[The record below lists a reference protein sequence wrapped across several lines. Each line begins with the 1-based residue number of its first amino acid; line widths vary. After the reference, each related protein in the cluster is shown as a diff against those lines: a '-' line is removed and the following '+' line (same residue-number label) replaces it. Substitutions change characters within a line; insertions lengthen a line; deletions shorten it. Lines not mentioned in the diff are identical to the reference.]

1 MTNNDILIRLRYAF
15 DIKNIDMVE
24 IFKLGGIDVTK
35 DDVMNMLMKV
45 KEDEEEPANY
55 KKCNNKMLEAFLNG
69 FITFKRGPQLSA
81 TGEPVAPPKVM
92 GQESPNNMLFK
103 KVKIALALTTED
115 VIDFID
121 DGGGIKVSK
130 GEMGAILRNPSHK
143 NYKECGDSFA
153 RYFLRGLTNKYR
165 V

>member
-15 DIKNIDMVE
+15 DIKNIDMIE
-24 IFKLGGIDVTK
+24 IFRLGGIGVTK
-35 DDVMNMLMKV
+35 DDVMNMLIKV
-45 KEDEEEPANY
+45 KEDDEAPENY

-69 FITFKRGPQLSA
+69 FITFKRGPQLTA
-81 TGEPVAPPKVM
+81 EGEPVAPPKAT
-92 GQESPNNMLFK
+92 GQESSNNILFK
-103 KVKIALALTTED
+103 KVKIALALTSED
-115 VIDFID
+115 VIALID

-130 GEMGAILRNPSHK
+130 GEIGAILRNPSHK

-165 V
+165 A